1 MRWPNSGGGGRR
13 RRGELAE
20 KDQGTRGNLVGG
32 DVMVGVDRRG
42 WNGGDPRRRRWSSM
56 MAAMFRHAGDW
67 RGVGMWSRSCTGVM
81 WFGWYACREWRTVGA
96 VEKNCD
102 GERR

>member
-1 MRWPNSGGGGRR
+1 LQPGPRKDLNQSNWSLARQGREAEMRRPNSSGGGRQ

-42 WNGGDPRRRRWSSM
+42 
-56 MAAMFRHAGDW
+56 
-67 RGVGMWSRSCTGVM
+67 
-81 WFGWYACREWRTVGA
+81 
-96 VEKNCD
+96 
-102 GERR
+102 